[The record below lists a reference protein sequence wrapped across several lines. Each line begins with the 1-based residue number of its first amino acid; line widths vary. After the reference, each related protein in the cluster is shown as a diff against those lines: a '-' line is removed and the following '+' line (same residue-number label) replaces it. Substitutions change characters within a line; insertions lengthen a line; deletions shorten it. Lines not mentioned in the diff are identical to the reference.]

1 MVHLHARSYYSLLQS
16 PMSIRSLVDTSKSMG
31 LEHVALTDWKSMF
44 GTMAFWS
51 YAQKQQIHPILG
63 LEGDCIYHEQ
73 TFSFVFLA
81 KNDTALQQLYHVSTQ
96 WMHDKE
102 FTLDELAH
110 QTSACIVISTD
121 SFEQWINHKETDVL
135 IEHLSHCK
143 SLWTDF
149 YVGMAMNDSVYRK
162 EINEK
167 VKACAQKQAIST
179 VALSCIYYQKPED
192 VKLLRILRAIA
203 KQTTIQ
209 DQTLDVQNDRFIR
222 PAWEMKK
229 LYDPSDLEMTDY
241 IASQCNVQ
249 MAMKKSH
256 LPQFENKLHIDNTDY
271 LIKLAKAG
279 LSKRMNHKVPTTY
292 VKRLEYELSVIIKMG
307 FTNYFLIVWDFI
319 RYGRS
324 QNIYVGPGRGSA
336 AGSLVAYC
344 LGITHIDPIKNH
356 LLFERFLN
364 PERISM
370 PDIDTDF
377 PDDRRDE
384 VIEYVRQKYGDAHV
398 AHIVAFNT
406 MKAKAA
412 LRDVARVLNYP
423 IRKVD
428 TIAKTLNRET
438 LLEAYQNN
446 RAFRRLIDQDKDSQ
460 ELYDWAAKIEGTP
473 RHISL
478 HAAGIVISDQPIE
491 KICPLVAVDETVQA
505 TQFPMEYLE
514 DLGLIKMDFLSIR
527 NLTTIASIVSSME
540 RNQHR
545 KIDILKL
552 PLNDAKTYQLF
563 SKGDTMGVFQ
573 LESEGIRKLLIQMQP
588 KRFEDIAAVLAL
600 YRPGPMQNISIYL
613 ENRKDPR
620 KIHYLDPR
628 LEPILKDTYGIIVYQ
643 EQIMQIAQTIGG
655 FRLAEADNLR
665 KAMGKKK
672 MDLMVSYR
680 QQFIEGAI
688 RNQCSKK
695 VAEEIFDLMER
706 FAEYGFNKCHS
717 YAYGM
722 VAYQMAYLKANAPLY
737 FYQSILNSVIGS
749 ETKTS
754 MYIYECQRRHISILY
769 PDVNA
774 SKNGYTIENK
784 GLRMPLD
791 VMKGIGK
798 LVQQQLE
805 PGKPYKDYIDFVVRA
820 SAHKV
825 NESNMRILIDGG
837 ALDGFGLNRQTM
849 QEALSDVLQYAFIV
863 QTETKEGVLF
873 NYDIVSPPRI
883 LPMKEDQLTR
893 SKKEK
898 NVYGFYLTEHPIV
911 RLRQQ
916 MRNCIPIQQALQ
928 TMGYITVVGQITR
941 YHLHRTKKT
950 QAMMCFI
957 TLEDETAQMDL
968 AIMPRMY
975 ESEKENIQVGAFVK
989 INGKKDR
996 ADSMIANSMTW
1007 IKEK

>member
-1 MVHLHARSYYSLLQS
+1 MVHLHARSYYSLLRS
-16 PMSIRSLVDTSKSMG
+16 PLSIASLVDTTKSMG
-31 LEHVALTDWKSMF
+31 LEHVALTDWKSMY

-51 YAQKQQIHPILG
+51 YAQKKQIHPILG
-63 LEGDCIYHEQ
+63 LEGDCQYHEQ

-81 KNDTALQQLYHVSTQ
+81 KNDQALQQLYHVSTQ
-96 WMHDKE
+96 WMHEKE
-102 FTLDELAH
+102 YTLDELAQ
-110 QTSACIVISTD
+110 QTSACIVITTD
-121 SFEQWINHKETDVL
+121 SFERWVNHKETDVL
-135 IEHLSHCK
+135 IEHLTHCQ
-143 SLWTDF
+143 SLWKDF
-149 YVGMAMNDSVYRK
+149 YVGIAKNDSIYRK
-162 EINEK
+162 EINQK
-167 VKACAQKQAIST
+167 IRACAQKQGMPT

-192 VKLLRILRAIA
+192 VKQLRILRAIA

-209 DQTLDVQNDRFIR
+209 DQTLDVQNDRYIR
-222 PAWEMKK
+222 TDTEMKK
-229 LYDPSDLEMTDY
+229 LYDPADLEMTDH
-241 IASQCNVQ
+241 IACQCNVQ
-249 MAMKKSH
+249 MAMTKSH
-256 LPQFENKLHIDNTDY
+256 LPQFENKLHIDNTAY
-271 LIKLAKAG
+271 LIKLSKAG
-279 LSKRMNHKVPTTY
+279 LEKRMNHNVPATY
-292 VKRLEYELSVIIKMG
+292 VKRLEYELSVIVKMG

-319 RYGRS
+319 RYARS
-324 QNIYVGPGRGSA
+324 QGIYVGPGRGSA

-428 TIAKTLNRET
+428 AIAKTLNRET

-446 RAFRRLIDQDKDSQ
+446 ASFHRLIDQDKESR

-491 KICPLVAVDETVQA
+491 KICPLVAVDETIQA

-527 NLTTIASIVSSME
+527 NLTTIASIVKAIE
-540 RNQHR
+540 TDQHR
-545 KIDILKL
+545 TIDILKL

-563 SKGDTMGVFQ
+563 SRGDTMGVFQ
-573 LESEGIRKLLIQMQP
+573 LESDGIRKLLIQMQP

-600 YRPGPMQNISIYL
+600 YRPGPMQNIPIYL
-613 ENRKDPR
+613 ENRKEPR
-620 KIHYLDPR
+620 KIQYLDPR

-655 FRLAEADNLR
+655 FRLAQADNLR

-680 QQFIEGAI
+680 QQFIDGAI
-688 RNQCSKK
+688 QNQCTKK

-722 VAYQMAYLKANAPLY
+722 VAYQMAYLKANVPLY

-749 ETKTS
+749 ESKTS
-754 MYIYECQRRHISILY
+754 MYIYECQRRHIPILY

-774 SKNGYTIENK
+774 SQNGYTIEKN
-784 GLRMPLD
+784 GLRMPLE
-791 VMKGIGK
+791 VMKGIGQ
-798 LVQQQLE
+798 LVHQQLE
-805 PGKPYKDYIDFVVRA
+805 PGKPYKNYIDFVVRS
-820 SAHKV
+820 SAQKV

-837 ALDGFGLNRQTM
+837 ALDGFGLNRATM
-849 QEALSDVLQYAFIV
+849 QEALRDVLQYASIV
-863 QTETKEGVLF
+863 QTKTNEGVLF

-883 LPMKEDQLTR
+883 LPMKEDPLAK

-898 NVYGFYLTEHPIV
+898 QVYGFYLTEHPIA

-916 MRNCIPIQQALQ
+916 MQPCIPIQQALQ
-928 TMGYITVVGQITR
+928 TMGYITIVGQISR
-941 YHLHRTKKT
+941 YHIHRTKKT
-950 QAMMCFI
+950 QSMMCFL
-957 TLEDETAQMDL
+957 TLEDESAQMDI

-975 ESEKENIQVGAFVK
+975 EKEKENIQVGAFVK
-989 INGKKDR
+989 IHGKKDR
-996 ADSMIANSMTW
+996 SDSMIANALTW